1 MEGWRWVGRSIL
13 VVVLLS
19 QCAASSVEASG
30 HGAAEA
36 GVDGI
41 AGEARRLR
49 AERAGEAVLAPL
61 MSQAELIAMG
71 EDLFFNET
79 FGGNGR
85 TCGTCHRREDAFGL
99 SLTSIATLP
108 SSDPL
113 FIAESNAGLGGLEHP
128 PLMRSSRGLILENID
143 GFAQPPVFRNSPHL
157 LNIAHTAPYGLSGEF
172 ADLREFTT
180 GAVIQHFPLTLNRV
194 EDTDFRVPTEDEL
207 IAMEAF
213 MNSVVLPASQDFDL
227 EDFVTTRQQ
236 RRGSDLFFSTA
247 RCFNCHN
254 GPVLADSVAAL
265 GGGNRN
271 FNTGVANLR
280 INLENRPENPGG
292 GALPQ
297 EVSGLREFN
306 TPPLFGVS
314 KTAPFFH
321 DHSVATLDA
330 AVRFY
335 DSVEFITSP
344 AAAEVGTIQLTEPEV
359 ADLVAFLESLEELP
373 FAVSPRAIR
382 FGPRDIAAGASAAV
396 TVTLTELTAN
406 PVTVESAAFSGGPH
420 DSQFSVVQT
429 GPHTF
434 DVTFD
439 PASRGAKGASLE
451 ITTDAG
457 IFGVELRG
465 TGIVPGVQTFNDVPP
480 SDPASPFVE
489 AIFQAG
495 LTGGC
500 TEGPGGLE
508 YCPDDPITRLQ
519 MAVFLILAQDKL
531 DIPPRRRFDDV
542 LPGQPGAGYVERLAK
557 DGVTAGCGNG
567 NFCPGGLVTRRQMA
581 VFLVAASGRT
591 PVASPTGVFGD
602 VPAGDPTA
610 GFIER
615 LAADGIT
622 AGCGGGNYCPEAPVT
637 RRQMAVLVA
646 RTFNLPLP

>member
-1 MEGWRWVGRSIL
+1 MVGRSRL
-13 VVVLLS
+13 VWVVVAGLS
-19 QCAASSVEASG
+19 LQDAGAAQAAG
-30 HGAAEA
+30 HTAGPLAAEA
-36 GVDGI
+36 QK
-41 AGEARRLR
+41 LR

-61 MSQAELIAMG
+61 LSQAELIAMG

-79 FGGNGR
+79 FGGNSR

-108 SSDPL
+108 STDPL
-113 FIAESNAGLGGLEHP
+113 FIAESTAALGQLEHP
-128 PLMRSSRGLILENID
+128 PLMRSTRGLILENID
-143 GFAQPPVFRNSPHL
+143 GFNKAPVFRNSPHL

-172 ADLREFTT
+172 ADLRVFTA
-180 GAVIQHFPLTLNRV
+180 GAVMQHFPLTLDRV
-194 EDTDFRVPTEDEL
+194 EGTDFRAPTEDEL

-227 EDFVTTRQQ
+227 EDFVTTPQQ

-247 RCFNCHN
+247 KCFNCHN

-280 INLENRPENPGG
+280 INQENRPENPGG

-297 EVSGLREFN
+297 EVAGLREFN

-321 DHSVATLDA
+321 DHSVATLAD

-335 DSVEFITSP
+335 DSVEFNDSP
-344 AAAEVGTIQLTEPEV
+344 AAAQVGAIQLTNPQVE
-359 ADLVAFLESLEELP
+359 DLVAFLESLEELP
-373 FAVSPRAIR
+373 FAVSPRAVH
-382 FGPRDIAAGASAAV
+382 FGARDIAAGAGAAV

-406 PVTVESAAFSGGPH
+406 PVTVVSAALSGGPH
-420 DSQFSVVQT
+420 DSQFAVTQT

-434 DVTFD
+434 DITFD
-439 PASRGAKGASLE
+439 PTSLGQKGASLE
-451 ITTDAG
+451 ILTDAG
-457 IFGVELRG
+457 VFGVRLRG
-465 TGIVPGVQTFNDVPP
+465 TGMVPGAQTFTDVPP
-480 SDPASPFVE
+480 SDPAAPFVE
-489 AIFQAG
+489 SIFRAG

-500 TEGPGGLE
+500 AAGPAF
-508 YCPDDPITRLQ
+508 CPDDPITRLQ

-531 DIPPRRRFDDV
+531 DVPPRRRFADV
-542 LPGQPGAGYVERLAK
+542 LPDLPGAGYVERLAR
-557 DGVTAGCGNG
+557 DGVTAGCGGG
-567 NFCPGGLVTRRQMA
+567 NFCPDGFVTRRQMA
-581 VFLVAASGRT
+581 VFLVAASGRA

-602 VPAGDPTA
+602 VPASDPTA

-622 AGCGGGNYCPEAPVT
+622 AGCGGGNFCPEALVT
-637 RRQMAVLVA
+637 RRQMAVLVS